1 MILGPSV
8 LELMLRE
15 NMIPGHKRC
24 LVSAIFLLLYKVPVN
39 GTFPIER
46 KFPNSQNGTFPIER
60 KFPNSQSASGK
71 IPISV
76 RIFSQNDRKFRKKPT
91 FGERTKKIV

>member
-1 MILGPSV
+1 MQF
-8 LELMLRE
+8 
-15 NMIPGHKRC
+15 NDDA
-24 LVSAIFLLLYKVPVN
+24 AIFLLLYKVPVN

-76 RIFSQNDRKFRKKPT
+76 RIFSQNDRKFRKKT
-91 FGERTKKIV
+91 NFRRANKENRIVVCNHALD